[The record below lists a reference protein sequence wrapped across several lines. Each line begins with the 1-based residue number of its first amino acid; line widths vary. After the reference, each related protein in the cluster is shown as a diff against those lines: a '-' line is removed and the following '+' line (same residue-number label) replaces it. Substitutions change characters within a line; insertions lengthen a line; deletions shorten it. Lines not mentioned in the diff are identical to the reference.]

1 VKASR
6 RHRTSR
12 RSPASQLRVR
22 LAEAEA
28 TLRAIRNGEVDA
40 VVVAGKTG
48 PQVFTLEGAD
58 HAYRI
63 LIESMHEGA
72 VTLAA
77 DATILYANQC
87 FARMVKCP
95 LEQLTGS
102 LFHRLLD
109 DDGQVLLRPL
119 LKQPD
124 KTGSK
129 IQARLKASHGSI
141 LPVQISIRPLAKNNS
156 NRAAIGL
163 VVTDQTAVRRSE
175 EMLRA
180 LTHRVVA
187 VQEAERGRIALELHD
202 HITQLLCA
210 LLVRSQALS
219 DQLPPDEGPA
229 KKEAIKLRELLGE
242 AADEVERI
250 SRGLRPGLLEHLGLV
265 AVLRDTAAEFA
276 KRTGVKVR
284 LNCQPLTERLP
295 ANIELALY
303 RIIQEALRNVDLH
316 AQVHHV
322 TVQLKRLGDVIR
334 LNIKDDG
341 IGFDPEHLPASRKTN
356 RGLGLLGMRERATYV
371 GGVLKLIAAYGHG
384 TEIQVEI
391 TLPSEPDRVTG

>member
-1 VKASR
+1 
-6 RHRTSR
+6 
-12 RSPASQLRVR
+12 VR

-28 TLRAIRNGEVDA
+28 TLHAIRTGEVDA

-72 VTLAA
+72 VTLTA

-95 LEQLTGS
+95 LEQVTGR
-102 LFHRLLD
+102 LFHRFLD
-109 DDGQVLLRPL
+109 AEGQALIRPL

-124 KTGSK
+124 KSGSK
-129 IQARLKASHGSI
+129 IQARLIKADNASH

-156 NRAAIGL
+156 NRATIGL

-180 LTHRVVA
+180 LTQRVVE

-210 LLVRSQALS
+210 ILVRSQTLA
-219 DQLPPDEGPA
+219 DQLPAREGAA
-229 KKEAIKLRELLGE
+229 KTEAIKLRELLGE

-265 AVLRDTAAEFA
+265 AVLRDTVAEFA
-276 KRTGVKVR
+276 KRTGVQVKLV
-284 LNCQPLTERLP
+284 CEPLTERLP
-295 ANIELALY
+295 ANTELALY
-303 RIIQEALRNVDLH
+303 RIVQEALRNVELH
-316 AQVHHV
+316 AHIHQV
-322 TVQLKRLGDVIR
+322 TVQLKKLGDVIQ

-341 IGFDPEHLPASRKTN
+341 IGFDPEHLPASRKKKK
-356 RGLGLLGMRERATYV
+356 GLGLLGMRERATYV
-371 GGVLKLIAAYGHG
+371 GGVLKLISAHGDG
-384 TEIQVEI
+384 TEIQVKI
-391 TLPSEPDRVTG
+391 TLPSEVKPTNGYAA

>member
-1 VKASR
+1 VKSSP
-6 RHRTSR
+6 RHSSSR

-28 TLRAIRNGEVDA
+28 TLHAIRTGEVDA

-72 VTLAA
+72 VTLTA

-95 LEQLTGS
+95 LEQVTGS
-102 LFHRLLD
+102 LFHRFLDLD
-109 DDGQVLLRPL
+109 DQALIRPL

-124 KTGSK
+124 KSGSK
-129 IQARLKASHGSI
+129 IQARLKADNDSN

-156 NRAAIGL
+156 NRATIGL

-180 LTHRVVA
+180 LTQRVVE
-187 VQEAERGRIALELHD
+187 VQETERGRIALELHD

-210 LLVRSQALS
+210 ILVRSQTLA
-219 DQLPPDEGPA
+219 DQLPAREGAA
-229 KKEAIKLRELLGE
+229 KTEAIKLRELLGE
-242 AADEVERI
+242 AAGEVERI

-265 AVLRDTAAEFA
+265 AVLRDTVAEFA
-276 KRTGVKVR
+276 KRTGAQVKLV
-284 LNCQPLTERLP
+284 CEPLTERLP
-295 ANIELALY
+295 ANTELALY
-303 RIIQEALRNVDLH
+303 RIVQEALRNVELH
-316 AQVHHV
+316 AHIHQV
-322 TVQLKRLGDVIR
+322 TVQLKKLGDVIQ

-341 IGFDPEHLPASRKTN
+341 VGFDPEHLPASRKKKK
-356 RGLGLLGMRERATYV
+356 GLGLLGMRERANSV
-371 GGVLKLIAAYGHG
+371 GGVLKLISAHGAG
-384 TEIQVEI
+384 TEIQVKI
-391 TLPSEPDRVTG
+391 TLPPEAKSAKG

>member
-1 VKASR
+1 M
-6 RHRTSR
+6 
-12 RSPASQLRVR
+12 R

-28 TLRAIRNGEVDA
+28 TLHAIRTGEVDA

-72 VTLAA
+72 VTLTA

-95 LEQLTGS
+95 LEQVTGR
-102 LFHRLLD
+102 LFHRFLD
-109 DDGQVLLRPL
+109 AEDQALIRPL

-124 KTGSK
+124 KSGSK
-129 IQARLKASHGSI
+129 IQARLLKADNASP
-141 LPVQISIRPLAKNNS
+141 LPVQISIRPLANNNS
-156 NRAAIGL
+156 NPATIGL

-180 LTHRVVA
+180 LTQRVVE

-210 LLVRSQALS
+210 ILIRSQTLA
-219 DQLPPDEGPA
+219 DQLPARAGAA
-229 KKEAIKLRELLGE
+229 KNEALKLRELLGE

-265 AVLRDTAAEFA
+265 AVLHDAVAEFA
-276 KRTGVKVR
+276 KRTGVIVKLAGVE
-284 LNCQPLTERLP
+284 LPARLP
-295 ANIELALY
+295 APTELALY
-303 RIIQEALRNVDLH
+303 RIIQEALKNVERH
-316 AQVHHV
+316 ARARRV
-322 TVQLKRLGDVIR
+322 TVQLQKPGAVVQLS
-334 LNIKDDG
+334 IKDDG
-341 IGFDPEHLPASRKTN
+341 IGFDPDHLPASPKVKG
-356 RGLGLLGMRERATYV
+356 GLGLLGMRERAAHV
-371 GGVLKLIAAYGHG
+371 GGRLTVISARGAG
-384 TEIQVEI
+384 TEIVI
-391 TLPSEPDRVTG
+391 RIPL